1 MTRFNFSEWRRGSLS
16 MVPLIAPM
24 SGGTINP

>member
-1 MTRFNFSEWRRGSLS
+1 MTRFNFSEWGGSLS